1 MMRHIEN
8 LPSVKT
14 RMPKLIARR
23 HGVELDEILQQ
34 LDIGIKIE
42 QEHTTNSNVA
52 REIALDHLTELPDY
66 YTRLQKME
74 ESDIQDILHRSGI
87 QSEAKKNTRTLDSF
101 ENLITDIALRLIDE
115 DGEMDAATAG
125 MDILDAINDRVMTE
139 SVRRKAG
146 TWYDPIARALE
157 ILEDELPE
165 DMFAAVK
172 DRMQTG
178 ADEYIMDRED
188 GMEDEY
194 ECDIEDTSI
203 GDMATDLMSAGFAL
217 DRDGL
222 RRLSAVVQQLQQ
234 MEESVG
240 RPIEMR
246 FTKWSGAELEVR
258 NRAGLTEQCA
268 CELMDDHGA
277 NNFSMNDTLRQVI
290 PELKGIAMHYVQDKA
305 SQQRLNE
312 IADQLKALKQQV
324 GL

>member
-1 MMRHIEN
+1 ME
-8 LPSVKT
+8 SVKT
-14 RMPKLIARR
+14 HSPKAIAQK
-23 HGVELDEILQQ
+23 HGVYIDVIMRQ
-34 LDIGIKIE
+34 LEMGIKIE

-66 YTRLQKME
+66 YTRLKKME

-222 RRLSAVVQQLQQ
+222 KRLSAVVQQLQQ
-234 MEESVG
+234 MEESIG

-246 FTKWSGAELEVR
+246 FTKWSGDELEMR

>member
-66 YTRLQKME
+66 YTRLKKME

-101 ENLITDIALRLIDE
+101 ESLITDIALRLIDE

-178 ADEYIMDRED
+178 ADEYIMDREE

-194 ECDIEDTSI
+194 ECDTEDTSI

>member
-1 MMRHIEN
+1 
-8 LPSVKT
+8 
-14 RMPKLIARR
+14 MPKLIARR

-66 YTRLQKME
+66 YTRLKKME

-101 ENLITDIALRLIDE
+101 ESLITDIALRLIDE

-178 ADEYIMDRED
+178 ADEYIMDREE

-194 ECDIEDTSI
+194 ECDTEDTSI

>member
-1 MMRHIEN
+1 
-8 LPSVKT
+8 
-14 RMPKLIARR
+14 
-23 HGVELDEILQQ
+23 
-34 LDIGIKIE
+34 
-42 QEHTTNSNVA
+42 
-52 REIALDHLTELPDY
+52 
-66 YTRLQKME
+66 
-74 ESDIQDILHRSGI
+74 
-87 QSEAKKNTRTLDSF
+87 
-101 ENLITDIALRLIDE
+101 
-115 DGEMDAATAG
+115 
-125 MDILDAINDRVMTE
+125 
-139 SVRRKAG
+139 
-146 TWYDPIARALE
+146 
-157 ILEDELPE
+157 
-165 DMFAAVK
+165 
-172 DRMQTG
+172 
-178 ADEYIMDRED
+178 
-188 GMEDEY
+188 
-194 ECDIEDTSI
+194 
-203 GDMATDLMSAGFAL
+203 MATDLMSAGFAL

-246 FTKWSGAELEVR
+246 FTKWSDAELEVR